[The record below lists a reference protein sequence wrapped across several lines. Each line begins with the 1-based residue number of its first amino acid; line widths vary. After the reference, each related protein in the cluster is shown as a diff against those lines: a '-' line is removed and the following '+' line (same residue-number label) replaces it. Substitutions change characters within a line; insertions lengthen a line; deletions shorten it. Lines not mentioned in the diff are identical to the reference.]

1 MRGSN
6 LKNIYII
13 EGVEYHYTE
22 LTSAQKENIEQFLD
36 RKIYN
41 DFRNELLES
50 EGDDLEGVI
59 KIELP
64 KLIMTA
70 FDEYG
75 VKL

>member
-13 EGVEYHYTE
+13 EGVEYYYTE
-22 LTSAQKENIEQFLD
+22 LTSAQKENSEQFLD
-36 RKIYN
+36 RKVSN